1 MVEDMMVEARHM
13 IRRTRRASGFA
24 HGRATLIWR
33 VIWRVVRWGRGSVV
47 VGGTDKRKCAAHT
60 WAGEQTGNSGGN
72 ALWAQRRGAVL
83 ASVA

>member
-60 WAGEQTGNSGGN
+60 WAGDANGEQR
-72 ALWAQRRGAVL
+72 AEMRWAQRRGAVL
-83 ASVA
+83 A